1 MHCIFGQV
9 GGRANVCIV
18 IEGPRSIR
26 KGQIARYAFV
36 VKNIGTGI
44 VKDVMIRAKIPAGMK
59 CKDRSDGF
67 VLRWNLGSLAGK
79 ERKVV
84 YCHLNATKVGSFE
97 NIGIVCANGK
107 ARNKAKIRIRVIAP
121 ILKIT
126 IDNPR
131 IVFCHRAITSTV
143 TIINE
148 GDASARNLKIIATL
162 PRKVDYIRS
171 TPRGLYRKGKRGK
184 LSTVTWKIP
193 EMKAGSKKIIRF
205 MHRA

>member
-1 MHCIFGQV
+1 M
-9 GGRANVCIV
+9 
-18 IEGPRSIR
+18 
-26 KGQIARYAFV
+26 
-36 VKNIGTGI
+36 
-44 VKDVMIRAKIPAGMK
+44 
-59 CKDRSDGF
+59 
-67 VLRWNLGSLAGK
+67 
-79 ERKVV
+79 
-84 YCHLNATKVGSFE
+84 
-97 NIGIVCANGK
+97 
-107 ARNKAKIRIRVIAP
+107 IAP

-162 PRKVDYIRS
+162 SRKVDYIRS

-193 EMKAGSKKIIRF
+193 EMKAGSKKVIRLMNRGKLGGRCRIGVKLISNDPEPPVIPTMEVF
-205 MHRA
+205 SSLKMMCCGPGLHISSYDTEDPCEVGKQFIL